1 MFQKE
6 YNFVLPRGYID
17 NNRTLHR
24 EGVMRIAN
32 ADDEILPLSDP
43 KVRQNPEYLTIIV
56 LARVVSKLG
65 SLPMINTEV
74 IERLSEVDFA
84 YLQNLYKMINSAKMP
99 EHSRSEVEIMKTEK
113 EKMLSGELYR
123 VDDELTK
130 ERNQAQLLTFEYNQ
144 TSPIETDKR
153 RKILE
158 ELLGSIGENVTIEAG
173 FRCDYGKNISIGDNV
188 FINFNFVA
196 LDCNKITIG
205 NDVMIAPNVGI
216 YTATHT
222 VSPDIRKQLLEF
234 AKPITICNGVWI
246 GGGVSILPGV
256 TIGENSVIGAGSV
269 VTKDIPPNV
278 VAYGN
283 PCKVVKNINE

>member
-1 MFQKE
+1 
-6 YNFVLPRGYID
+6 
-17 NNRTLHR
+17 
-24 EGVMRIAN
+24 
-32 ADDEILPLSDP
+32 
-43 KVRQNPEYLTIIV
+43 
-56 LARVVSKLG
+56 
-65 SLPMINTEV
+65 
-74 IERLSEVDFA
+74 
-84 YLQNLYKMINSAKMP
+84 
-99 EHSRSEVEIMKTEK
+99 MKTEK
-113 EKMLSGELYR
+113 EKMLSSELYR
-123 VDDELTK
+123 VDEELTK
-130 ERNQAQLLTFEYNQ
+130 ERNQAQLLTFEYNK

-153 RKILE
+153 RKILK

-173 FRCDYGKNISIGDNV
+173 FRCDYGKNISIGNNV

-234 AKPITICNGVWI
+234 AKPVNICNGVWI

-283 PCKVVKNINE
+283 PCKVVKEI